1 MHYLSDEWIDAAD
14 TAVADLT
21 PSADTFVVG
30 YVVTGGP
37 AGERSYTLR
46 LGPDRV
52 SVRAGSDAPV
62 ALRLTWDVAV
72 AIAKGELS
80 AQRAF
85 LDGNMRIDGDAQ
97 ALLGA
102 SDGLLAV
109 DERLAAVRTVT
120 QF

>member
-1 MHYLSDEWIDAAD
+1 MHYLGDEWIDAAEA
-14 TAVADLT
+14 AVADLA
-21 PSADTFVVG
+21 PSTYAFAIG
-30 YVVTGGP
+30 YTVTDGP
-37 AGERSYTLR
+37 LGERSYTLR

-52 SVRAGSDAPV
+52 SIRSGSDAPV
-62 ALRLTWDVAV
+62 TLRMTWPVAV

-102 SDGLLAV
+102 SDDLLAV
-109 DERLAAVRTVT
+109 DQRLAAVRAKTR
-120 QF
+120 F

>member
-1 MHYLSDEWIDAAD
+1 MQYLGDEWIEAANA
-14 TAVADLT
+14 AVADLEA
-21 PSADTFVVG
+21 SVEGFAVG
-30 YVVTGGP
+30 YIVTGGP
-37 AGERSYTLR
+37 AGDRSYTLR
-46 LGPDRV
+46 LGPTGA
-52 SVRAGSDAPV
+52 SVRSEADAPV
-62 ALRLTWDVAV
+62 TLRVSWAVAV

-102 SDGLLAV
+102 SEGLLSI
-109 DERLAAVRTVT
+109 DERLAEVRANT